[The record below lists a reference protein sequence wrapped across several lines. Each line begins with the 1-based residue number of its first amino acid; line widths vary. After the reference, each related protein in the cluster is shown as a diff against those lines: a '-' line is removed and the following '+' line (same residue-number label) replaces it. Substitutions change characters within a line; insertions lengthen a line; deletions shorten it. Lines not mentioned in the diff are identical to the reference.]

1 MARRHGGSQGM
12 LLTGGGGPA
21 RVSNLR
27 GVQTPMD
34 LAWHTRGG
42 EGRIKVLPWY
52 RLVGLVSTSSETPG
66 GKTVLPARVSGRRV
80 QRG

>member
-1 MARRHGGSQGM
+1 M
-12 LLTGGGGPA
+12 LQTGGGGPA
-21 RVSNLR
+21 RVPKMR

-52 RLVGLVSTSSETPG
+52 RLVGVVSTSSETQG
-66 GKTVLPARVSGRRV
+66 GKTVLPARVSDRPV
-80 QRG
+80 VRG